1 MAEIIA
7 SLPEGEWARVN
18 LNTYKSVWTPESLR
32 PLRGQGNP
40 APNKIIQA
48 WSSFAWD
55 SNRSALIL
63 YGGGHANYTGN
74 DVYIWRSSTRLWERA
89 ALPSQV
95 KFDPAGNLVAV
106 DGPDHAPASAHT
118 YDNNIFLPIID
129 RMLALGGAAE
139 TNGGHFLRHDTSRT
153 DIVTS
158 RKTGPYLFDPN
169 RADPNKVG
177 GTTGSHVQR
186 VGPYAG
192 VVGGEMWSN
201 RENWQNPTGA
211 PSNAFVNG
219 CTAYAEENGKDV
231 VYVRNYHLYRYTI
244 NDLNDPTRDRWE
256 VVGIFW
262 GGPGDKTACGMDP
275 VGKTFVRLATNA
287 TPFVYWDLSKAG
299 TGNRDVSMTPTD
311 PTGEFPN
318 LLANNQ
324 IRIRDCGLDFD
335 RVRRKYALWC
345 GDGRVWML
353 KAPEPLSPNGWTIE
367 KQPAP
372 SSIAPVN
379 GQGLTGVLGKWE
391 YAPELDVFVALEGEE
406 EGNVWIY
413 KPIGG
418 RGP

>member
-1 MAEIIA
+1 EAPAPDPGAEPGSQPGPEPGPQPEPPPGPAPSPDQPPGPAPGSGLQPGEESLASIA
-7 SLPEGEWARVN
+7 ARLPASEWRKVN
-18 LNTYKSVWTPESLR
+18 LNSFSSAWAPASLR
-32 PLRGQGNP
+32 PLFGRGNP
-40 APNKIIQA
+40 APDKIIQA

-262 GGPGDKTACGMDP
+262 GGPGDK
-275 VGKTFVRLATNA
+275 
-287 TPFVYWDLSKAG
+287 
-299 TGNRDVSMTPTD
+299 
-311 PTGEFPN
+311 
-318 LLANNQ
+318 
-324 IRIRDCGLDFD
+324 
-335 RVRRKYALWC
+335 
-345 GDGRVWML
+345 
-353 KAPEPLSPNGWTIE
+353 
-367 KQPAP
+367 
-372 SSIAPVN
+372 
-379 GQGLTGVLGKWE
+379 
-391 YAPELDVFVALEGEE
+391 
-406 EGNVWIY
+406 
-413 KPIGG
+413 
-418 RGP
+418 